1 MDLGLQGGKAI
12 VTGGTR
18 GIGRRIAELLAEEGC
33 DIALCARAD
42 SGVAAAVESLEK
54 HGVRA
59 IGTALN
65 VRDGARYL
73 QWLSDACAALGGV
86 DIFVANVSAGGG
98 MDGKDSERDWYRNFE
113 IDVLAAV
120 RGCERLADPMKES
133 GRAAIVIV
141 GEILSGEAFGP
152 PLAYNA
158 LKSSLAT
165 YAKQLSHA
173 LAPSGIRV
181 NAVAPGPALF
191 EGSRWEVLEHA
202 DPGLYRATARQHP
215 LRRLAT
221 ADEIARYAVFLAS
234 PAASWVNGTQ
244 MPLDGGFTRRINF

>member
-12 VTGGTR
+12 VTGASR
-18 GIGRRIAELLAEEGC
+18 GIGRRIAELLADEGC

-42 SGVAAAVESLEK
+42 SRVADAAESLEK
-54 HGVRA
+54 RGVRA
-59 IGTALN
+59 FGSALN
-65 VRDGARYL
+65 VRDGARYV
-73 QWLSDACAALGGV
+73 QWLSEAREALSGV
-86 DIFVANVSAGGG
+86 DIFIANVSAGGG
-98 MDGKDSERDWYRNFE
+98 MDGNDSERDWYRNFE

-120 RGCERLADPMKES
+120 RGCELLADAMKDS
-133 GRAAIVIV
+133 NRAAIVMI
-141 GEILSGEAFGP
+141 GEALSGEAFGP

-158 LKSSLAT
+158 LKSALAT

-181 NAVAPGPALF
+181 NAVAPGPTQF
-191 EGSRWEVLEHA
+191 EGSRWEMLEHA
-202 DPGLYRATARQHP
+202 DPRLYKAVVRQHP
-215 LRRLAT
+215 SRRLSE

-244 MPLDGGFTRRINF
+244 IPVDGGFSQRIGF

>member
-1 MDLGLQGGKAI
+1 MDLGLQGGRAI
-12 VTGGTR
+12 ITGASR

-33 DIALCARAD
+33 DIALCARAE
-42 SGVAAAVESLEK
+42 SRVAAAVEALDRR
-54 HGVRA
+54 GVRA
-59 IGTALN
+59 FGAALN
-65 VRDGARYL
+65 VREGERYV
-73 QWLSDACAALGGV
+73 QWLSEACTALGGV
-86 DIFVANVSAGGG
+86 DIFIANVSAGGG

-120 RGCERLADPMKES
+120 RGCELLADTMKDS
-133 GRAAIVIV
+133 PRAAIVMI
-141 GEILSGEAFGP
+141 GEALSGEAFGP

-158 LKSSLAT
+158 MKSTLTT

-173 LAPSGIRV
+173 LAPAGIRV

-191 EGSRWEVLEHA
+191 EGSRWEMLEYA
-202 DPGLYRATARQHP
+202 DPKLYDATVRRHP
-215 LRRLAT
+215 PRRLST

-244 MPLDGGFTRRINF
+244 IPVDGGFSQRIGF

>member
-12 VTGGTR
+12 VTGATR

-42 SGVAAAVESLEK
+42 SGVAAAVGSLQK
-54 HGVRA
+54 RGVRA
-59 IGTALN
+59 FGTALD
-65 VRDGARYL
+65 VRDGERYR
-73 QWLSDACAALGGV
+73 QWLSEATEALGGV
-86 DIFVANVSAGGG
+86 DIFIANVSAGGG

-120 RGCERLADPMKES
+120 RGCEQLADAMEGS
-133 GRAAIVIV
+133 SRAAIVII
-141 GEILSGEAFGP
+141 GEVLSGEAFGP

-158 LKSSLAT
+158 LKSTLST
-165 YAKQLSHA
+165 YAKQLSNA

-181 NAVAPGPALF
+181 NAVAPGPAMS

-202 DPGLYRATARQHP
+202 DPGLYRAA
-215 LRRLAT
+215 LRRHPSRRLST
-221 ADEIARYAVFLAS
+221 ANEIARYAVFLAS

-244 MPLDGGFTRRINF
+244 IPVDGGFTQRINF